1 MNGLAGTGHL
11 VRLILRRD
19 RVLLPLWIVILGIL
33 PATYASATDGLYP
46 TPEGLREYYTSI
58 VSNPSLLSTI
68 GPAFGPSLGSLT
80 AWRSGFL
87 IVIVG
92 LISLLTVVRHTRT
105 EEDAGRR
112 ELLGATVVGRQ
123 APLAAALTVVFA
135 GNLGLGAIIALALI
149 GYGLPVVGSV
159 ALGLSFAAAGWAFA
173 AVGAVAAQLIEG
185 AGAARGIAIAGLGAA
200 YLLRAAGDAGGG
212 SGNTSWLSWLSPIGW
227 VQRVRPYADEQWWVF
242 GLLLGFLVGLTAAA
256 AALQARRD
264 VGAGILPARLGPATA
279 SPGLR
284 SPLALAWRLHRGPL
298 LGWSAGF
305 AVIGLVVGG
314 AAKSV
319 DTMVEGSPQLADL
332 IARLG
337 GVAALRDTYIAA
349 SLSMFAVAASAYA
362 IQATL
367 RLRTEEVGLR
377 AEPLLATAV
386 GRLPWVASHLAFAVF
401 GPAVVLV
408 VLGLSTGLTAGAATG
423 DVGGQLPRVLAGA
436 VVQLPAVWVLAG
448 LAVAV
453 FGLLPRLAAGIS
465 WAALAVCVLLVLVG
479 QLLQLD
485 QRVLD
490 LAPFTHIPRM
500 PGADFTATPLIWLL
514 AIAAVLTAA
523 GVVGFRRRD
532 IVSSA

>member
-1 MNGLAGTGHL
+1 
-11 VRLILRRD
+11 
-19 RVLLPLWIVILGIL
+19 
-33 PATYASATDGLYP
+33 
-46 TPEGLREYYTSI
+46 
-58 VSNPSLLSTI
+58 
-68 GPAFGPSLGSLT
+68 
-80 AWRSGFL
+80 
-87 IVIVG
+87 
-92 LISLLTVVRHTRT
+92 
-105 EEDAGRR
+105 
-112 ELLGATVVGRQ
+112 
-123 APLAAALTVVFA
+123 
-135 GNLGLGAIIALALI
+135 
-149 GYGLPVVGSV
+149 
-159 ALGLSFAAAGWAFA
+159 
-173 AVGAVAAQLIEG
+173 
-185 AGAARGIAIAGLGAA
+185 
-200 YLLRAAGDAGGG
+200 
-212 SGNTSWLSWLSPIGW
+212 
-227 VQRVRPYADEQWWVF
+227 
-242 GLLLGFLVGLTAAA
+242 
-256 AALQARRD
+256 
-264 VGAGILPARLGPATA
+264 
-279 SPGLR
+279 
-284 SPLALAWRLHRGPL
+284 
-298 LGWSAGF
+298 
-305 AVIGLVVGG
+305 
-314 AAKSV
+314 
-319 DTMVEGSPQLADL
+319 MVEGSPQLADL